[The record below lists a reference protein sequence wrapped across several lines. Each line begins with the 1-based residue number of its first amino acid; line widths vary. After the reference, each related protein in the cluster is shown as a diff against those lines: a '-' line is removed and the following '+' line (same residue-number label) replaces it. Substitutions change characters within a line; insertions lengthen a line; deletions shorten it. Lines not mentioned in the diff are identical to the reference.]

1 MKTSLIFVLGVGM
14 GCVLGLLI
22 APEPGKV
29 TRKKIRAEADRMI
42 DKALAK
48 KQLKELVADGTVT
61 TVSPIETKRQSVLL
75 NLFW

>member
-14 GCVLGLLI
+14 GVALGLLI
-22 APEPGKV
+22 APEPGRI
-29 TRKKIRAEADRMI
+29 TRRKIKAEADRMI

-48 KQLKELVADGTVT
+48 KQLKELVADGIAT
-61 TVSPIETKRQSVLL
+61 TVPTVEKKKSVLL

>member
-14 GCVLGLLI
+14 GVALGLLI
-22 APEPGKV
+22 APESGKA
-29 TRKKIRAEADRMI
+29 TRKKIKAEADRMI

-48 KQLKELVADGTVT
+48 KQMKELVADGIAT
-61 TVSPIETKRQSVLL
+61 TVNTVEKKRSVLL

>member
-14 GCVLGLLI
+14 GVALGLLI
-22 APEPGKV
+22 APEPGRI
-29 TRKKIRAEADRMI
+29 TRRKIKAEADRMI

-48 KQLKELVADGTVT
+48 KQLNELVADGTVT
-61 TVSPIETKRQSVLL
+61 TVTPVERKRSVLL